1 MKKKVLLTL
10 IILMIPVI
18 LFLCFRNNPKLKEGT
33 YKIQD
38 NKTYPDAY
46 IVVQDNSIQFY
57 NIDLN
62 DLFKEE
68 MVTRYI
74 YFQETE
80 YGALTDKEKEE
91 VEASIDLNKLVCDQP
106 YSLNYE
112 TSIRDEWNEYS
123 NMFCKINSVNSF
135 GYLYNT
141 TAKTLSFGGGASSEI
156 KFKR

>member
-1 MKKKVLLTL
+1 MKKKVLLIL

-18 LFLCFRNNPKLKEGT
+18 LFLCFGNNPKLKEGT

-62 DLFKEE
+62 
-68 MVTRYI
+68 
-74 YFQETE
+74 
-80 YGALTDKEKEE
+80 
-91 VEASIDLNKLVCDQP
+91 KLLCDQP
-106 YSLNYE
+106 YSLNCE